1 MYNLGGI
8 KMNLDNLTNQTYN
21 INQKN
26 ILELQCVLNQVRKRA
41 EDVGLTKEDIQKEI
55 EKTRQI

>member
-21 INQKN
+21 VNQKN